1 MFSRS
6 TSKIR
11 FIGVLLLLFGCTG
24 MLLPSS
30 TGIYTQQEVE
40 IENPESVDGIEN
52 IKGYNESE
60 AIDIS
65 NERITIVVEPEVE
78 IIEITDSSGKRI
90 ESLVEGSG
98 YVNAENLSKYNEIR
112 VRTIDEN
119 GNLIDGSVVQVN
131 SSSSVEQESY
141 F

>member
-1 MFSRS
+1 
-6 TSKIR
+6 
-11 FIGVLLLLFGCTG
+11 
-24 MLLPSS
+24 
-30 TGIYTQQEVE
+30 
-40 IENPESVDGIEN
+40 VDGIEN

-98 YVNAENLSKYNEIR
+98 YVNVENLSEYNEIR

-131 SSSSVEQESY
+131 SSSSVAQESY

>member
-1 MFSRS
+1 M
-6 TSKIR
+6 
-11 FIGVLLLLFGCTG
+11 
-24 MLLPSS
+24 
-30 TGIYTQQEVE
+30 
-40 IENPESVDGIEN
+40 DGIEN

-98 YVNAENLSKYNEIR
+98 YVNVENLSEYNEIR

-131 SSSSVEQESY
+131 SSSSVAQESY

>member
-1 MFSRS
+1 
-6 TSKIR
+6 
-11 FIGVLLLLFGCTG
+11 

-30 TGIYTQQEVE
+30 TGTYTYQEVE

-65 NERITIVVEPEVE
+65 NERITIIVEPEVE
-78 IIEITDSSGKRI
+78 IVEITDSSGERI

-98 YVNAENLSKYNEIR
+98 YVNVKNLSEYNKIR
-112 VRTIDEN
+112 VRTIDED
-119 GNLIDGSVVQVN
+119 GNLIDGTVLQVN
-131 SSSSVEQESY
+131 SSSPVEQDSY